1 MRKTFKNF
9 EIYVLFAL
17 ILLSC
22 ASHCLAEEIDFTPT
36 ERAKWEAGA
45 LSAQRLSQ
53 SMNDSAK
60 FLEQYIKDDEQALEA
75 HINRLKN
82 EQKENSN
89 TLERLRKE
97 LEVKQALHEELELK
111 FQEASSDMKTLEGTV
126 RTAARQCIEQ
136 LKSSPVTATHNNRL
150 QPLEIFLSGKS
161 FPSIGDISAISRIL
175 FEEIAQTGVATC
187 AQGNF
192 IGLSG
197 TEQSGT
203 IVRAGGF
210 FLGFHDGKNGGFLTP
225 ANPLPIGKQ
234 GLPLTFSKK
243 ITAWLNG
250 DKSSLCMDITRG
262 AALEAQAGK
271 RSFTQWFKAGG
282 LLLWPILAIA
292 VAGFFVT
299 LYKICYLFSRR
310 RISKDIFSKIEQH
323 IKEHEWNR
331 IQELLSRPQR
341 IPAATVLS
349 SGIRFY
355 NTGLD
360 ALDNG
365 LQEAR
370 LNVLARLERMLP
382 LLNVF
387 AAMAPLLGLLG
398 TVTGMITTFQT
409 ITTFGTGDPR
419 ILSTGISEALITT
432 QAGLGITIPF
442 MLIHHLL
449 KRRVNIFLD
458 DIEEASARFA
468 ALIAEF
474 KHSQKGM
481 VMP

>member
-1 MRKTFKNF
+1 MRKTFKNLD
-9 EIYVLFAL
+9 IHVLFVL
-17 ILLSC
+17 ILVSC
-22 ASHCLAEEIDFTPT
+22 ASHCLAEEIDSTPS

-45 LSAQRLSQ
+45 LSAQRLRQ
-53 SMNDSAK
+53 SMHDSAK
-60 FLEQYIKDDEQALEA
+60 FLEKYIKDDEQALEA

-82 EQKENSN
+82 ALKANSN
-89 TLERLRKE
+89 TLEGLRKE
-97 LEVKQALHEELELK
+97 LDAKQGLHEELELR

-126 RTAARQCIEQ
+126 RTAARQCVEQ
-136 LKSSPVTATHNNRL
+136 LKSSPVTATLNNRL
-150 QPLEIFLSGKS
+150 RPLEIFLSGKS

-187 AQGNF
+187 VQGDF

-203 IVRAGGF
+203 IVQAGGF

-225 ANPLPIGKQ
+225 VDPLPIGKQ

-243 ITAWLNG
+243 ITAWLKG
-250 DKSSLCMDITRG
+250 DMATLCMDITRG
-262 AALEAQAGK
+262 AALEAQASK
-271 RSFTQWFKAGG
+271 RSFTQWFEAGG

-292 VAGFFVT
+292 VAGLFVS
-299 LYKICYLFSRR
+299 LYKVCYLFTRR
-310 RISKDIFSKIEQH
+310 RLSKDTFSKIEQYM
-323 IKEHEWNR
+323 KEYEWNR
-331 IQELLSRPQR
+331 IKELLSRLQR
-341 IPAATVLS
+341 IPAARVLS

-370 LNVLARLERMLP
+370 LNVLSRLERMLP

-449 KRRVNIFLD
+449 KRRVNFFLD

-468 ALIAEF
+468 ALIAEYQ
-474 KHSQKGM
+474 HSQKGM
-481 VMP
+481 VKP